1 MTRTSATAGLRLLL
15 TDDLQRPAARVDDD
29 EVVRLIRDSV
39 TGQLMARFSRQTAA
53 MWRGSLAHSVT
64 SALYDRVMVLPLWHR
79 VRGLSLMLMAAVVVH
94 LSLTGFSAPEPT
106 GLARAVWT
114 AVGMLLVAVMVG
126 AHQVAAAWVDW
137 SSRGGAAHESERA

>member
-1 MTRTSATAGLRLLL
+1 MTRTSVPASLRRLL
-15 TDDLQRPAARVDDD
+15 TEDLQRSAARVDDD
-29 EVVRLIRDSV
+29 EVVRLVRDSM
-39 TGQLMARFSRQTAA
+39 TGQLIARLSGQIAA

-64 SALYDRVMVLPLWHR
+64 SALRARVMVLPLWQR

-94 LSLTGFSAPEPT
+94 LSLTGFGAPEPT

-114 AVGMLLVAVMVG
+114 AVGILLVAVMVG
-126 AHQVAAAWVDW
+126 AQKVAAAWVDW